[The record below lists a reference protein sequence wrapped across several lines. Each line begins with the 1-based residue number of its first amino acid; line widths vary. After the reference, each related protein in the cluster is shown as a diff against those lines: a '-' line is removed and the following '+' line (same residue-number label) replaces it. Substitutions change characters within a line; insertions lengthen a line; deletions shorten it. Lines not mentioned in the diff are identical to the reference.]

1 MSEIRL
7 HRPPMP
13 EPRNMT
19 PPSSTR
25 SNLLAQNEAVAA
37 ARKKRLIPWQRAA
50 IAGATEIDPETGTF
64 YYSRVVI
71 STPRQVG
78 KTTTDSTM
86 NLQNALMGPNRRGW
100 TTAQDGQKAREIF
113 REFLDDFD
121 ETPLARLSART
132 LRGNGS
138 EALQLLNRSELR
150 PFVPNA
156 ESLHGKQADRVTL
169 DEVWTYSK
177 AQGQAIIQAADAPMS
192 TRLAVTGHEPQLVIM
207 STEGTAESEWY
218 NPILDELR
226 TEPEKH
232 ERTFFIDFGLR
243 PGDDPDDLELV
254 ASRHPGYGHLWNLD
268 SLRKRRASYQ
278 GDLSGFAR
286 AYGNVR
292 QGSADSVIPAQHWSN
307 ARLTAE
313 IPEDV
318 PVCLAAAVGVDDV
331 DAAITMTGYHPEHG
345 KITEIV
351 DGGWREGSTWALLRL
366 KEIQANA
373 GYAVPIVIPPRGP
386 SGHLHDLAKRAGL
399 NLVEGANEA
408 AYATACASVLS
419 GLETGEW
426 RFRTHDKLE
435 EAAPLAARRWV
446 QDGAWV
452 WGRRLSSGSIASLE
466 SATWSS
472 WGVDHL
478 PEDHGI
484 QLFV

>member
-1 MSEIRL
+1 
-7 HRPPMP
+7 MP
-13 EPRNMT
+13 EPRHMT
-19 PPSSTR
+19 PIDPAR

-37 ARKKRLIPWQRAA
+37 ARQKRLIPWQRAA
-50 IAGATEIDPETGTF
+50 ISGATEIDPETGTF

-71 STPRQVG
+71 TTPRQVG
-78 KTTTDSTM
+78 KTTIDSTM
-86 NLQNALMGPNRRGW
+86 NLQNALMGPNRRCW
-100 TTAQDGQKAREIF
+100 YTAQDGQKAREVF
-113 REFLDDFD
+113 REFLDDVED
-121 ETPLARLSART
+121 SPLARLSAKI
-132 LRGNGS
+132 LRGNGAES
-138 EALQLLNRSELR
+138 MQLLNRSELR
-150 PFVPNA
+150 PFVPNN
-156 ESLHGKQADRVTL
+156 ESLHSKQADRVTL

-192 TRLAVTGHEPQLVIM
+192 SRLAVTGHEPQIVVM

-243 PGDDPDDLELV
+243 PGDDPDDLKLV
-254 ASRHPGYGHLWNLD
+254 ASRHPGYGHLWTLD

-292 QGSADSVIPAQHWSN
+292 QGSAESVIPLHQWAA
-307 ARLTAE
+307 ARVTAE
-313 IPEDV
+313 IPEGV
-318 PVCLAAAVGVDDV
+318 PVCLAASVGVDDV
-331 DAAITMTGYHPEHG
+331 DAVITMTGYHPEYG

-351 DGGWREGSTWALLRL
+351 EGGWREGSAWALLRL

-386 SGHLHDLAKRAGL
+386 SGHLHDLAQRARL
-399 NLVEGANEA
+399 NLVDGANEI
-408 AYATACASVLS
+408 AYAAACSSVIT

-426 RFRTHDKLE
+426 RFRTHEKLE

-466 SATWSS
+466 AATWSS
-472 WGVDHL
+472 WGIDHL
-478 PEDHGI
+478 PEDHGL
-484 QLFV
+484 QLFA